1 MVNIKNPELS
11 ETKADQLPPANI
23 DTLIQLREEMCLQ
36 SASRDFKLQN
46 YQRFLRRVISPD
58 SPLRNLLLVHGTGTG
73 KTCSAIQISE
83 EYIIRPEFQ
92 NKKVLILANPAVQET
107 FSGQIF
113 SMSKISVD
121 ASGILLSKQCTGRRY
136 LDMLL
141 RIQNNPQKWTDKASR
156 DKINTIAQRII
167 SEFYEFQGYRVFAN
181 SVNEH
186 TPQHNLDEWI
196 HKTFDDR
203 LIIID
208 EAHSIRNTEEG
219 SPTKLVSMALEKI
232 IKTAKNITLILLTA
246 TPMFDSYD
254 EIIFY
259 FNLFLWNDRKQPL
272 TKQILTDNIFNKNGD
287 FLPDIEQQFRNW
299 CQEYITYVRGDN
311 PLTFPF
317 TLPPPENIVA
327 TVATRDLKNR
337 AILPKDRRS
346 ILTLTA
352 SFVQGIQA
360 ETLKSTKETK
370 LGISAAPPTIC
381 VFPENSTF
389 RNTFRKSQ
397 DEDSQFEYSYHFLA
411 PSKIADYSSKFAMI
425 TKIIPNSKGI
435 IFVYSN
441 FVESGAQLFAMCL
454 EEHGYESA
462 TGKRLLKSTANE
474 VERGSA
480 GKYVLFTSE
489 ISESERRK
497 TIERLKSQDNKNG
510 QDIKVIVGS
519 PSISE
524 GIDMSFIRQI
534 HLLEFCWNMSK
545 IEQVIGRGIRTC
557 SHQSLDFQDQNCTVY
572 LHVCK
577 LPNSEIELIDEY
589 YYRVSVETKAKLIA
603 KIKQVVIESAMDC
616 PLQADINTLPT
627 DWINLDITQHRSQD
641 DKPVTLKLNQMAS
654 PTSLNSEITCKVKES
669 SEDKEH
675 ERPLSSYLDVRDE
688 LLDKFTKLFLK
699 KPVWKIQDL
708 YSSPQLKMYDRDVIL
723 YILQNAIETGFQI
736 KDKNNRIGFIESKGP
751 LYSFTIKQFG
761 SLQERYVK
769 EDKGIQ
775 QPLEKQISSIKP
787 NLFNLKEK
795 LKSTKINPDFKSGFD
810 DTVIE
815 WYIVDHEMTSE
826 ERIKHML
833 SLDWDNPPIYAK
845 TLKVGDLKI
854 LGSKRIYN
862 ENNELI
868 TPIGKQADDY
878 YRWVKQKINLFLQ
891 SKSKIFAT
899 MQDDRIVF
907 NLDEKASEV
916 KRVERIKVIK
926 GRACGSYLEPLLQK
940 FSEWLGFPFTES
952 VKTKIDRCQFLALAV
967 RQAIVNETKPDLMWW
982 TTQEWEI
989 LEGEDSNRKDILSKL
1004 KSL

>member
-1 MVNIKNPELS
+1 MVNTTFPELS
-11 ETKADQLPPANI
+11 ETKAEPLPPAHL
-23 DTLIQLREEMCLQ
+23 DTLTQLREEMCAQ
-36 SASRDFKLQN
+36 TASRDFKLQN

-58 SPLRNLLLVHGTGTG
+58 SPVRNLLMVHGTGTG
-73 KTCSAIQISE
+73 KTCSAIQIAE

-92 NKKVLILANPAVQET
+92 DKKVLILANPAVQEN
-107 FSGQIF
+107 FSSQIF

-121 ASGILLSKQCTGRRY
+121 PDGLLLSKQCTGRRY

-141 RIQNNPQKWTDKASR
+141 RIQNNPLKWSDKTSR
-156 DKINTIAQRII
+156 DRINTIAQRII

-186 TPQHNLDEWI
+186 DSKDNLDDWI
-196 HKTFDDR
+196 HKTFDNR

-219 SPTKLVSMALEKI
+219 SPTKLVSMALEKV
-232 IKTAKNITLILLTA
+232 IKTANNVTLILLTA

-254 EIIFY
+254 EIVFY
-259 FNLFLWNDRKQPL
+259 FNLFLWNDRIRPL
-272 TKQILTDNIFNKNGD
+272 NKPLHADSIFNKNGD
-287 FLPDIEQQFRNW
+287 FLPDMEQQFRKW
-299 CQEYITYVRGDN
+299 CQDYVTYVRGDN

-317 TLPPPENIVA
+317 TLPPPDNMIA
-327 TVATRDLKNR
+327 HVATRDLKNR
-337 AILPKDRRS
+337 AIPVKDRRS
-346 ILTLTA
+346 ILKLTA

-381 VFPENSTF
+381 IFPENSTF
-389 RNTFRKSQ
+389 RNTFRTSQ
-397 DEDSQFEYSYHFLA
+397 EEDSQFEYTNKFLA
-411 PSKIADYSSKFAMI
+411 PSKIADYSSKFALI
-425 TKIIPNSKGI
+425 TKLIPKSKGI
-435 IFVYSN
+435 VFVYSN

-462 TGKRLLKSTANE
+462 NGKRLLKSTANE

-480 GKYVLFTSE
+480 GKYILFTSE
-489 ISESERRK
+489 VSESERRR
-497 TIERLKSQDNKNG
+497 TIERLKSQDNKDG
-510 QDIKVIVGS
+510 QDIKVIVAS

-524 GIDMSFIRQI
+524 GIDLSFVRQI

-557 SHQSLDFQDQNCTVY
+557 SHQALDFQDQNCTVY

-589 YYRVSVETKAKLIA
+589 YYRVAVEAKAKSIA
-603 KIKQVVIESAMDC
+603 KVKQVVMESAMDC
-616 PLQADINTLPT
+616 PLQADINSLPA
-627 DWINLDITQHRSQD
+627 DWRNLEITQHRSQD
-641 DKPVTLKLNQMAS
+641 DTKVTLKLSEMSS
-654 PTSLNSEITCKVKES
+654 PTSLNSEITCNVKES
-669 SEDKEH
+669 PEDKEH

-699 KPVWKIQDL
+699 KPVWKLEDL

-723 YILQNAIETGFQI
+723 YILQNAIETGFQL
-736 KDKNNRIGFIESKGP
+736 KDKNGRIGFLESKGSM
-751 LYSFTIKQFG
+751 YSFTMKQFG
-761 SLQERYVK
+761 SLQERYIK
-769 EDKGIQ
+769 EDKGKQ
-775 QPLEKQISSIKP
+775 EPLEQQKSTTKP
-787 NLFNLKEK
+787 KLSNIKEK
-795 LKSTKINPDFKSGFD
+795 LKSAKINSDFKSRFD
-810 DTVIE
+810 DIVFE
-815 WYIVDHEMTSE
+815 WYIVDHEMTPE

-845 TLKVGDLKI
+845 ILKVGDLKI
-854 LGSKRIYN
+854 LGSKQIYN
-862 ENNELI
+862 DNNEHI

-878 YRWVKQKINLFLQ
+878 YRWVKQRIDLFL
-891 SKSKIFAT
+891 KSNTQIFAV
-899 MQDDRIVF
+899 MQDNRIAF

-916 KRVERIKVIK
+916 KRVERFKVIK

-940 FSEWLGFPFTES
+940 FSEWLGFPFPES
-952 VKTKIDRCQFLALAV
+952 VKTKVDRCQFLALAI
-967 RQAIVNETKPDLMWW
+967 RQALVNETKPDLMWW

>member
-1 MVNIKNPELS
+1 MVNTTFPELS
-11 ETKADQLPPANI
+11 ETKAEPLPPAHI
-23 DTLIQLREEMCLQ
+23 DTLTQLREEMCAQ
-36 SASRDFKLQN
+36 TASRDFKLQN

-58 SPLRNLLLVHGTGTG
+58 SPVRNLLMVHGTGTG
-73 KTCSAIQISE
+73 KTCSAIQIAE

-92 NKKVLILANPAVQET
+92 DKKVLILANPAVQEN
-107 FSGQIF
+107 FSSQIF

-121 ASGILLSKQCTGRRY
+121 PDGLLLSKQCTGRRY

-141 RIQNNPQKWTDKASR
+141 RIQNNPLKWSDKTSR
-156 DKINTIAQRII
+156 DRINTIAQRII

-186 TPQHNLDEWI
+186 DSKDNLDDWI
-196 HKTFDDR
+196 HKTFDNR

-219 SPTKLVSMALEKI
+219 SPTKLVSMALEKV
-232 IKTAKNITLILLTA
+232 IKTANNITLILLTA

-259 FNLFLWNDRKQPL
+259 FNLFLWNDRIRPL
-272 TKQILTDNIFNKNGD
+272 NKPLHADTVFNKNGD
-287 FLPDIEQQFRNW
+287 FLPDMEQQFRKW
-299 CQEYITYVRGDN
+299 CQDYVTYVRGDN

-317 TLPPPENIVA
+317 TLPPPENLIA
-327 TVATRDLKNR
+327 PIATRDLKNR
-337 AILPKDRRS
+337 AISTKDRRS

-360 ETLKSTKETK
+360 ETLKSAKETK

-381 VFPENSTF
+381 VFPDNANF
-389 RNTFRKSQ
+389 RNTFKKSQ
-397 DEDSQFEYSYHFLA
+397 DEDSQFEYSNKFLA
-411 PSKIADYSSKFAMI
+411 PSKIANYSSKFTLI
-425 TKIIPNSKGI
+425 TKLIPKSKGI
-435 IFVYSN
+435 VFVYSN

-480 GKYVLFTSE
+480 GKYILFTSE
-489 ISESERRK
+489 VSESERRR
-497 TIERLKSQDNKNG
+497 TIERLKSQDNKDG
-510 QDIKVIVGS
+510 QDIKVIVAS

-524 GIDMSFIRQI
+524 GIDLSFIRQI

-557 SHQSLDFQDQNCTVY
+557 SHQALDFQDQNCTVY

-577 LPNSEIELIDEY
+577 LPNSDIELIDEY
-589 YYRVSVETKAKLIA
+589 YYRVAVEAKAKSIA
-603 KIKQVVIESAMDC
+603 KVKQVVMESAMDC
-616 PLQADINTLPT
+616 PLQADINSLPA
-627 DWINLDITQHRSQD
+627 DWRNLEITQHRSQD
-641 DKPVTLKLNQMAS
+641 DTKVTLKLSEMSS

-669 SEDKEH
+669 PEDKER

-699 KPVWKIQDL
+699 KPIWKLEDL
-708 YSSPQLKMYDRDVIL
+708 YTSPQLKMYDRDVIL
-723 YILQNAIETGFQI
+723 YILQNAIETGFQL
-736 KDKNNRIGFIESKGP
+736 KDKNGRIGFLESKGSM
-751 LYSFTIKQFG
+751 YSFTIKQYG
-761 SLQERYVK
+761 SLQERLVK
-769 EDKGIQ
+769 DDKGKQ
-775 QPLEKQISSIKP
+775 EPLEQQTSTQKP
-787 NLFNLKEK
+787 KLSNIKEK
-795 LKSTKINPDFKSGFD
+795 IKDAKINPDFKSRFD
-810 DTVIE
+810 DIVFE
-815 WYIVDHEMTSE
+815 WYLVDHEMTPE

-833 SLDWDNPPIYAK
+833 SLNWDNPPIYAK
-845 TLKVGDLKI
+845 VLKVGNLKI
-854 LGSKRIYN
+854 LGSKQIYN
-862 ENNELI
+862 DKNEHI

-878 YRWVKQKINLFLQ
+878 YRWVKQRIDLFL
-891 SKSKIFAT
+891 KSNTQIFGV
-899 MQDDRIVF
+899 MQDNRIAF

-916 KRVERIKVIK
+916 KRVERFKVIK

-940 FSEWLGFPFTES
+940 FSEWLGFPFPES
-952 VKTKIDRCQFLALAV
+952 VKTKVDRCQFLALAI
-967 RQAIVNETKPDLMWW
+967 RQALANETNPDLMWW